1 MASSFSMPKSILIT
15 TFYALT
21 VVCSSAIATD
31 KRECT
36 FPGLAGT
43 YPVKL
48 QYVLNQLKEVASAL
62 KAGTPVPPGL
72 KNRLLMYGPPGNG
85 KTTIARTMAEQAGC
99 HFLYINGPEI
109 VNKYVGQGAEN
120 IKALFNEAR
129 EHADLDS
136 KPVVIAIDEIDAF
149 AANTDSEHRGE
160 HKATCEA
167 LWGQLDQSQSDNRLF
182 FVCMTNSSEINS
194 ILRTRFGNNIEEIGA
209 PNEAT
214 RREVLQL
221 YKQQY
226 TGTPWEKELLDTL
239 VKKSD
244 NKKISIRFLQ
254 DYVQELYI
262 VAKNEHNGLITSEFA
277 LTLFEEMKNKYIESL
292 GQWLYNK
299 KGVIAEKTSYGIS
312 VASQAIIAIKSIF
325 GPDST
330 PPQTQTATATA

>member
-1 MASSFSMPKSILIT
+1 MAS
-15 TFYALT
+15 
-21 VVCSSAIATD
+21 D
-31 KRECT
+31 KHDCT
-36 FPGLAGT
+36 FAGLAGT
-43 YPVKL
+43 YPIKL
-48 QYVLNQLKEVASAL
+48 QYVLNQLKEVASTL
-62 KAGTPVPPGL
+62 KTGSPVPPGL
-72 KNRLLMYGPPGNG
+72 KNRLLLYGPPGNG
-85 KTTIARTMAEQAGC
+85 KTTIARTLAEQSGC

-109 VNKYVGQGAEN
+109 VNKFVGQGAEN
-120 IKALFNEAR
+120 IKELFNKAR
-129 EHADLDS
+129 EHADLES

-149 AANTDSEHRGE
+149 AANTDSEYRGE

-182 FVCMTNSSEINS
+182 FICMTNSNELNKT
-194 ILRTRFGNNIEEIGA
+194 LKTRFGNNIEEIGA

-214 RREVLQL
+214 RKAVLQQ

-226 TGTPWEKELLDTL
+226 TGTPWETGLLDTL

-244 NKKISIRFLQ
+244 DKKISIRFLQ

-262 VAKNEHNGLITSEFA
+262 VAKNEHNGVITTEFA
-277 LTLFEEMKNKYIESL
+277 LSLFEEMKNKYIEGW

-299 KGVIAEKTSYGIS
+299 KGIIAEKTSYGIS

-325 GPDST
+325 VPGST